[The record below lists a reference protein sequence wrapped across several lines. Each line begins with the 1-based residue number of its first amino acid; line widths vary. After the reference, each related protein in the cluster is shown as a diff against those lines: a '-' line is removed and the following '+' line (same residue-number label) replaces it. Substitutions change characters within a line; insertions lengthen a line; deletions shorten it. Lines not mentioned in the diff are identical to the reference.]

1 MTKEIN
7 NGLYQQNLK
16 NTEFNFSKIIDYLN
30 KLIDTGSAF
39 LHLYSAKFSLQGNIP
54 INENNELE
62 MSDSNIRGTGYRV
75 YLSGKFDAELPL
87 TNFVTVVWNNSDT
100 EVGKLI
106 SKPEIEKQGQ
116 LVLYDYIKNLILVQQ
131 DTLKEMDVYY
141 HDFHYHDF
149 PTGLSDLKS
158 ETIRINDE
166 INIRGKIMTQLTG
179 LLDENYE
186 TEFNS
191 VENILR

>member
-75 YLSGKFDAELPL
+75 YLRGKFDAELPL

-131 DTLKEMDVYY
+131 DTLKEMDGY
-141 HDFHYHDF
+141 YHDF

-158 ETIRINDE
+158 ETMRINDE